1 MNIDILDIMLPAFA
15 ECLVLVGI
23 HSYLGIHVIKRKVIF
38 VDLSLAQIAALGTTV
53 AFLFGIAPDTMGAYW
68 FSLGFTFIGAAI
80 FSVSRFRHEKI
91 PQEAIIGLVY
101 ALAAAVAILVIDRAP
116 QGPEHIKEILTGN
129 ILWVKWKTIGI
140 AASIY
145 VLVGIFHFVF
155 RDKFILISN
164 NPEKAYQSG
173 VKVRLWDFFFYVTF
187 GIVIAHSVKTAG
199 VLLVFVFLV
208 VPAIATLLLTDKLW
222 LQLILGWSMGTA
234 VSFVGLLISYFGD
247 LPSGPTVVATYGLA
261 LLLLALVLYVVRS
274 KDRQVALRNLAAGVV
289 VLILTSG
296 VFYGM
301 VKIFEPRGFEDPR
314 AALEP
319 EALSAHNSVHRADGQ
334 TTDQT
339 NQLEEMTAGNSAGE
353 LLTKLDRTSDGF
365 EKIDILKELVKV
377 NEKEGV
383 SRTIQFLESTDV
395 PFLREEAI
403 SILKQHAG
411 TDFGYDSAKSPE
423 ENSEAMQKFYS
434 WWRQKYG

>member
-1 MNIDILDIMLPAFA
+1 MNLDIIDIMLPAFV

-53 AFLFGIAPDTMGAYW
+53 AFLFGITPESMGAYW

-116 QGPEHIKEILTGN
+116 QGAEHIKEILTGS

-145 VLVGIFHFVF
+145 ILVGIFHFLF

-173 VKVRLWDFFFYVTF
+173 VNVRMWDFLFYVTF

-208 VPAIATLLLTDKLW
+208 VPAIATVLLTDKLW
-222 LQLILGWSMGTA
+222 LQLILGWSMGTV
-234 VSFVGLLISYFGD
+234 VSIVGLLVSYFGD

-261 LLLLALVLYVVRS
+261 LLLLALILYVVRS
-274 KDRQVALRNLAAGVV
+274 KSSQTAFRNLAAGIV
-289 VLILTSG
+289 VLILTIAI
-296 VFYGM
+296 FYGM
-301 VKIFEPRGFEDPR
+301 ITIFRPGEHFDDPR
-314 AALEP
+314 ADPEQSANATAQSNELDHIDNSKGLVRRLE
-319 EALSAHNSVHRADGQ
+319 
-334 TTDQT
+334 
-339 NQLEEMTAGNSAGE
+339 
-353 LLTKLDRTSDGF
+353 KTSDSF
-365 EKIDILKELVKV
+365 EKIDILKELVRA
-377 NEKEGV
+377 NEKEGILQ
-383 SRTIQFLESTDV
+383 TIKFLESTDV
-395 PFLREEAI
+395 PFLGEEAV
-403 SILKQHAG
+403 SILKEYVK
-411 TDFGYDSAKSPE
+411 TDFGYDSVKSPK
-423 ENSEAMQKFYS
+423 ENSPAIQKFHEWWKRKYS
-434 WWRQKYG
+434 

>member
-1 MNIDILDIMLPAFA
+1 MLPAFV

-53 AFLFGIAPDTMGAYW
+53 AFLFGISPDTMGAYW

-116 QGPEHIKEILTGN
+116 QGAEHIKEILTGS

-145 VLVGIFHFVF
+145 LLVGIFHFIF

-173 VKVRLWDFFFYVTF
+173 VKVRMWDFFFYITF

-234 VSFVGLLISYFGD
+234 VSFIGLLISYFGD

-261 LLLLALVLYVVRS
+261 LLLLALVLYIVRS
-274 KDRQVALRNLAAGVV
+274 KNKQMAFRNLAAGVI
-289 VLILTSG
+289 VLVLTIG

-301 VKIFEPRGFEDPR
+301 VTVFRPGDHFEAPR
-314 AALEP
+314 ADLEQPANEVDLSRESDPVDNSQAL
-319 EALSAHNSVHRADGQ
+319 ARK
-334 TTDQT
+334 
-339 NQLEEMTAGNSAGE
+339 LEQ
-353 LLTKLDRTSDGF
+353 TSDAF
-365 EKIDILKELVKV
+365 EKIDILRALVRV

-383 SRTIQFLESTDV
+383 LQTIQFLESADI
-395 PFLREEAI
+395 PFLSEEAV
-403 SILKQHAG
+403 SILKEYAK
-411 TDFGYDSAKSPE
+411 TDFGYDSTESPK
-423 ENSEAMQKFYS
+423 ENWPAIQKFHEWWKRKYS
-434 WWRQKYG
+434 

>member
-1 MNIDILDIMLPAFA
+1 MNLNIFDIMLPAFV

-53 AFLFGIAPDTMGAYW
+53 AFLFGIAPESIGAYW

-116 QGPEHIKEILTGN
+116 QGAEHIKEILTGS
-129 ILWVKWKTIGI
+129 ILWVQWKTIGI

-145 VLVGIFHFVF
+145 LLVGIFHFIF

-173 VKVRLWDFFFYVTF
+173 VKVRLWDFLFYVTF

-222 LQLILGWSMGTA
+222 LQLILGWSMGTV
-234 VSFVGLLISYFGD
+234 VSLVGLLVSYFGD

-261 LLLLALVLYVVRS
+261 LLLLSLVLYVVRS
-274 KDRQVALRNLAAGVV
+274 DKRQIALRNLAAGII
-289 VLILTSG
+289 VLVLTST

-301 VKIFEPRGFEDPR
+301 VKIFEPEGFEDPS
-314 AALEP
+314 ASLEHSTSVD
-319 EALSAHNSVHRADGQ
+319 EHWAHEDKQ
-334 TTDQT
+334 PTDSL
-339 NQLEEMTAGNSAGE
+339 NQSEEMITGNSDE
-353 LLTKLDRTSDGF
+353 LLTKLNQTLEDF
-365 EKIDILKELVKV
+365 ERIEILKELVKV
-377 NEKEGV
+377 DEKDGIF
-383 SRTIQFLESTDV
+383 RTIQFLETAPV
-395 PFLREEAI
+395 PFLGEEAI
-403 SILKQHAG
+403 SIIKVYSK
-411 TDFGYDSAKSPE
+411 TDFEYDSAKSPK
-423 ENSEAMQKFYS
+423 ENLEAIQKFYK
-434 WWRQKYG
+434 WWQQKYY